1 MSTNL
6 TVLQG
11 EPTSRAAALYRE
23 LLQTHTHEELCDAYG
38 LDRDDS
44 IYGGTHWTAVINY
57 AIHHGDIDPYTMEL
71 T

>member
-23 LLQTHTHEELCDAYG
+23 LLALYTHDVLCRSYG
-38 LDRDDS
+38 LNTDDVD
-44 IYGGTHWTAVINY
+44 GGTHWADIVR
-57 AIHHGDIDPYTMEL
+57 AALMWGDIDRDTLEL

>member
-23 LLQTHTHEELCDAYG
+23 LLQTHTHEALCDAYA
-38 LDRDDS
+38 LNRDD
-44 IYGGTHWTAVINY
+44 INGGTHWADIIRTALL
-57 AIHHGDIDPYTMEL
+57 HGDIDPETLEL